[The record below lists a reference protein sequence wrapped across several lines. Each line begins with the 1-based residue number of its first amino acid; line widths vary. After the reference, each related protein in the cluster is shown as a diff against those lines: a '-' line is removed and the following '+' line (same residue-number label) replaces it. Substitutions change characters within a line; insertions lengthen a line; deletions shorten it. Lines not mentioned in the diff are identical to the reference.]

1 MMVKMLCSGVH
12 MTIFRQMI
20 LWGEGCVKKI
30 LLPRGGAAENNWEAL
45 AYTFDR
51 VHPFV
56 CPMCV

>member
-1 MMVKMLCSGVH
+1 MLCRGVH

-20 LWGEGCVKKI
+20 LWDGGCVKKF
-30 LLPRGGAAENNWEAL
+30 LLPKEGAAENNWEAL